1 MRIASEDSETMEKE
15 SQLKRA
21 VTYFES
27 EPVYA
32 KLFQQ
37 FKKKYESLGR
47 MSGTILLKEYSRDEV
62 NTIAKFLGLRRD
74 ILWEKQ
80 KVSLKEFERQLAV
93 YQFEGIT
100 LKEVVENYFDCIL
113 ISKKEVREQKI
124 LDKMNF
130 FIEMRKRY
138 PNLLEWLSYIE
149 RRSTETRWIH
159 QIMDSDREKF
169 SDLLKILSQ
178 SMEQLPQTPVRLP
191 IFAQQIAGNPHALDR
206 NERLGRLFIH
216 RLALESTF
224 NKDLS
229 DVVMPRTSEE
239 ISELLLEYNLLRDDI
254 TNDITM
260 VNILAKTVSPEK
272 ENFWKA
278 ACQAHTVMNVPIRE
292 LLEVERFYPNEV
304 CNKVY
309 IVENS
314 GIFSSLLDE
323 APDIPLICTHGQFKL
338 ATWKCLDLFEDSTV
352 FYYAG
357 DMDPEGIGIAN
368 KLIHRYGEQVQLWK
382 MNVADYEK
390 SVSKDEHLTTRRIN
404 KVKGIQHP
412 TLKELK
418 KKLLEIQSPAYQEAL
433 LDEMIK
439 EVRGKK

>member
-1 MRIASEDSETMEKE
+1 MSEASQAMEKE
-15 SQLKRA
+15 NQLKRA
-21 VTYFES
+21 VNYFKS

-37 FKKKYESLGR
+37 FKMKYESLGR
-47 MSGTILLKEYSRDEV
+47 MSGTIPLKGFSRDEV
-62 NTIAKFLGLRRD
+62 YTIAQFLGLRRD
-74 ILWEKQ
+74 ILVEKQ
-80 KVSLKEFERQLAV
+80 KVSLKDFEKQLTV

-100 LKEVVENYFDCIL
+100 LKEVVETYFDCIL

-138 PNLLEWLSYIE
+138 PNLSEWLSYIE

-159 QIMDSDREKF
+159 QIMDSDRAKF
-169 SDLLKILSQ
+169 ADLLKRLSQ
-178 SMEQLPQTPVRLP
+178 AMKKLPQTPVRLP
-191 IFAQQIAGNPHALDR
+191 VFAQQLVGNPHALDR

-216 RLALESTF
+216 RLALESSF
-224 NKDLS
+224 RKELS
-229 DVVMPRTSEE
+229 DVDMPQTSEE

-260 VNILAKTVSPEK
+260 VNILAKTVTPEK
-272 ENFWKA
+272 ESFWNV
-278 ACQAHTVMNVPIRE
+278 ACQTHTVMNVPIRE
-292 LLEVERFYPNEV
+292 LLGVERFYSNDEF
-304 CNKVY
+304 NKVY

-323 APDIPLICTHGQFKL
+323 VPDIPLICTHGQFKL
-338 ATWKCLDLFEDSTV
+338 AIWKCLDLFDDSTV

-382 MNVADYEK
+382 MNVSDYEK
-390 SVSKDEHLTTRRIN
+390 SVSKDESLTSQRIN
-404 KVKGIQHP
+404 KLKEIQHP

-433 LDEMIK
+433 LDEMIE
-439 EVRGKK
+439 EVREKI